1 MISYAHKKLIGHIE
15 SLDKLP
21 DDTAAFAAWIKADGH
36 LNLLRDNAKEDE
48 LIIHAS
54 GDYSFIITAFVNK
67 SSVNPLD
74 KNGLL
79 HWGCNCSSPFAS
91 YVWGGGKDDVWIERT
106 DYLWGSKTLEGARQL
121 VFARNFEG
129 LNGRNASYY
138 EILQEYLHLTE
149 IHWRPE
155 QHAYCRLDKNG
166 DFDHIVSITSKEDKG
181 DVTLVSFKR
190 EPLELY
196 LAASNTV
203 LVRMFDFTLLRRG
216 RGFEFTSWPDDPENV
231 FNESEVF
238 FYRQK
243 VDTGKAA
250 YTRGV
255 QIIRP
260 SRPKAEI
267 FSSLKASWSGE
278 DEKEYVEFV
287 AYDWRNKRIMKI
299 STDPKATISY
309 FQAQENS
316 LPFELS
322 PAYFRP
328 EVLLKYKGDSDKY
341 TVGERDIHCRGAW
354 RLRGYDV
361 NEAGQVHAYICDL
374 RYLPFQ
380 EQLYWLSFNEE
391 RKAGISER
399 AAANDF
405 RGQCT
410 NPGPLENVLF
420 IVRGWAESDLTWWV
434 LRDELL
440 LERVSIPRTSSPDEW
455 AEAFMDL
462 SKLIVEGF
470 RIKAIR
476 KRLEKM
482 NIAFNKGEKSLALL
496 EKFLIGHRRVDYG
509 QRLEGLR
516 TVQHIRSEVRGHFG
530 GSKAAELTRN
540 ALQKH
545 ETYSA
550 HFESVCRTVA
560 DELNLIEQA
569 FS

>member
-1 MISYAHKKLIGHIE
+1 MLSYAHKKLIERIAL
-15 SLDKLP
+15 LDNVPK
-21 DDTAAFAAWIKADGH
+21 DAAEYTTWIKADGH
-36 LNLLRDNAKEDE
+36 LALLRDYAKEDE
-48 LIIHAS
+48 LIIYGCGDHTFIHAVV
-54 GDYSFIITAFVNK
+54 VNENNL
-67 SSVNPLD
+67 SPLD
-74 KNGLL
+74 TDDLL
-79 HWGCNCSSPFAS
+79 HWSGNPFPPFAS
-91 YVWGGGKDDVWIERT
+91 YTYGGGKNDVWIERT
-106 DYLWGSKTLEGARQL
+106 DYPWGSKTLEGARQL
-121 VFARNFEG
+121 VFARNLEG

-181 DVTLVSFKR
+181 DVSLVSFKR

-216 RGFEFTSWPDDPENV
+216 RDFEFTSWPDDPENV

-267 FSSLKASWSGE
+267 FSSLRESWSGE

-287 AYDWRNKRIMKI
+287 AYDWRNKRSTKI
-299 STDPKATISY
+299 STAPKATTSY

-380 EQLYWLSFNEE
+380 EQLY
-391 RKAGISER
+391 
-399 AAANDF
+399 
-405 RGQCT
+405 
-410 NPGPLENVLF
+410 
-420 IVRGWAESDLTWWV
+420 
-434 LRDELL
+434 
-440 LERVSIPRTSSPDEW
+440 
-455 AEAFMDL
+455 
-462 SKLIVEGF
+462 
-470 RIKAIR
+470 
-476 KRLEKM
+476 
-482 NIAFNKGEKSLALL
+482 
-496 EKFLIGHRRVDYG
+496 
-509 QRLEGLR
+509 
-516 TVQHIRSEVRGHFG
+516 
-530 GSKAAELTRN
+530 
-540 ALQKH
+540 
-545 ETYSA
+545 
-550 HFESVCRTVA
+550 
-560 DELNLIEQA
+560 
-569 FS
+569 